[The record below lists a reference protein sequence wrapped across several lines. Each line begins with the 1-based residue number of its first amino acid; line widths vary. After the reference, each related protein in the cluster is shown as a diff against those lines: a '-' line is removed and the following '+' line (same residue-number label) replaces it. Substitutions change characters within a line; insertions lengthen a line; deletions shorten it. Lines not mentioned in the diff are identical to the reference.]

1 MKKPVKLQVSLCL
14 PAILLLAMA
23 ACSSGGES
31 GSSTTV
37 VTLAS
42 SPPGGM
48 WYVVGGVLTD
58 LITDSVPQVRAIAE
72 VTSGAVEN
80 VRLVGTGQSDMG
92 FTIVKLA
99 RQGFRGDPPF
109 NQAFPDLR
117 MLYASVEVGR
127 LHMMVLKDSPLQ
139 DICEVK
145 GLQVAV
151 GPAGHGSIPNLG
163 EIFSAGCGFSFEDI
177 TPVYLPYGQSLT
189 ILGDERVDAAVLYVS
204 PPVAAISEFGAV
216 HDYRILPVSQ
226 QVRDKVVAA
235 FPYYID
241 IVVPADAYQQ
251 LTEDVP
257 TVGTA
262 NGVVANANLPDEVV
276 YQIIKATFENLD
288 VLRRSHPTLE
298 NFGLDN
304 AAEGGLIPYHPGAIR
319 YYREQGVWTET
330 EGSLSSPQEAGEA
343 ASTGNPSE

>member
-1 MKKPVKLQVSLCL
+1 MKNSLKCG
-14 PAILLLAMA
+14 ALLLLLMGIL
-23 ACSSGGES
+23 ACSGEEGNRS
-31 GSSTTV
+31 TV

-58 LITDSVPQVRAIAE
+58 MITDSVPKLRAISE

-92 FTIVKLA
+92 FAIVKLA

-109 NQAFPDLR
+109 HQAFPDLR

-127 LHMMVLKDSPLQ
+127 LHMIVLKNSPLK
-139 DICEVK
+139 DICDVK
-145 GLQVAV
+145 GYRVAV
-151 GPAGHGSIPNLG
+151 GPSGHGSIPNLR
-163 EIFSAGCGFSFEDI
+163 EIFSSGCNFSFDDI

-189 ILGDERVDAAVLYVS
+189 TLGDKRVDAAVLYVS
-204 PPVAAISEFGAV
+204 PPVAAISEFGAR

-226 QVRDKVVAA
+226 EVRDQIINA
-235 FPYYID
+235 FPYYVNIT
-241 IVVPADAYQQ
+241 VPADAYQQ
-251 LTEDVP
+251 LTEDIP

-262 NGVVANANLPDEVV
+262 NGVVVNANLPSDIV
-276 YQIIKATFENLD
+276 YQVIKATFENLD

-298 NFGLDN
+298 TFSVDN
-304 AAEGGLIPYHPGAIR
+304 ASKGGLIPYHEGAIR
-319 YYREQGVWTET
+319 YYKEQGVWTE
-330 EGSLSSPQEAGEA
+330 P
-343 ASTGNPSE
+343 

>member
-1 MKKPVKLQVSLCL
+1 MNNRVKLRAFLS
-14 PAILLLAMA
+14 LLLILPLGAA
-23 ACSSGGES
+23 ACSSGEES
-31 GSSTTV
+31 GSPTTV

-58 LITDSVPQVRAIAE
+58 LITDSVPHLRAISE

-99 RQGFRGDPPF
+99 RQGFRGEPPF
-109 NQAFPDLR
+109 HQAFPDLR

-127 LHMMVLKDSPLQ
+127 LHMLVLEDSPLE
-139 DICEVK
+139 DICDVK

-151 GPAGHGSIPNLG
+151 GPSGHGSIPNLQ

-177 TPVYLPYGQSLT
+177 SPVYLPYGQSLT
-189 ILGDERVDAAVLYVS
+189 TLGDARVDAAVLYVS

-226 QVRDKVVAA
+226 EVRDKIVAA

-241 IVVPADAYQQ
+241 IEVPSDAYQQ
-251 LTEDVP
+251 LTENVP

-262 NGVVANANLPDEVV
+262 NGVVANANVPDDII

-288 VLRRSHPTLE
+288 VLRRAHPTLE
-298 NFGLDN
+298 NFGLEN
-304 AAEGGLIPYHPGAIR
+304 AAIGGLIPYHEGAIR
-319 YYREQGVWTET
+319 YYREQGVWPEPEET
-330 EGSLSSPQEAGEA
+330 SSPQPEGESA
-343 ASTGNPSE
+343 DTGNPSE

>member
-1 MKKPVKLQVSLCL
+1 MSNPVKLRAFLFLLS
-14 PAILLLAMA
+14 ILLLGTA
-23 ACSSGGES
+23 ACSSGEES

-48 WYVVGGVLTD
+48 WYIVGGVLTD
-58 LITDSVPQVRAIAE
+58 LITDSIPGVRAISE

-80 VRLVGTGQSDMG
+80 VRLVGSGQSDMG
-92 FTIVKLA
+92 FTIVKIA

-109 NQAFPDLR
+109 TQAFPDLR

-127 LHMMVLKDSPLQ
+127 LHMVVLKNSPLE
-139 DICEVK
+139 DICDVK

-151 GPAGHGSIPNLG
+151 GPSGHGSIPNLR
-163 EIFSAGCGFSFEDI
+163 EIFSAGCGFSFDDI
-177 TPVYLPYGQSLT
+177 SPVYLPYGQSLT
-189 ILGDERVDAAVLYVS
+189 TLGDERVDVAVLYVS

-216 HDYRILPVSQ
+216 HEYRILPVSQ
-226 QVRDKVVAA
+226 EVRDKIVAA

-241 IVVPADAYQQ
+241 IEVPSNAYQQ

-262 NGVVANANLPDEVV
+262 NGVVANANVPNEVM

-288 VLRRSHPTLE
+288 VLRRAHPTLE
-298 NFGLDN
+298 NFGLEN
-304 AAEGGLIPYHPGAIR
+304 AAQGGLIPYHEGAIR
-319 YYREQGVWTET
+319 YYREQGVWTEP
-330 EGSLSSPQEAGEA
+330 EESSSPPEEGESA
-343 ASTGNPSE
+343 DTGNSSE

>member
-1 MKKPVKLQVSLCL
+1 MKNPVRLGVSLS
-14 PAILLLAMA
+14 LLLVLVLGAVS
-23 ACSSGGES
+23 CSSGENS
-31 GSSTTV
+31 GGSTTV

-58 LITDSVPQVRAIAE
+58 LITDSAPQMRAIAE

-80 VRLVGTGQSDMG
+80 TRLVGTGQSDMG

-99 RQGFRGDPPF
+99 QQGFRGEPPF
-109 NQAFPDLR
+109 DQPFPDLR

-127 LHMMVLKDSPLQ
+127 LHMVVLKESPLK
-139 DICEVK
+139 DICGVK

-151 GPAGHGSIPNLG
+151 GPAGHGSIPNLR

-177 TPVYLPYGQSLT
+177 SPVYLPYGQSLT
-189 ILGDERVDAAVLYVS
+189 SLGDRRVDVAVLYVS

-226 QVRDKVVAA
+226 EAREKVLGAYS
-235 FPYYID
+235 YYLD
-241 IVVPADAYQQ
+241 VVVPADAYQQ
-251 LTEDVP
+251 VTEEIP

-262 NGVVANANLPDEVV
+262 NGVVANANVPDEVI
-276 YQIIKATFENLD
+276 YQVIKATFENLD

-298 NFGLDN
+298 NFGLEN
-304 AAEGGLIPYHPGAIR
+304 AATGGLIPYHEGAIR
-319 YYREQGVWTET
+319 YYREQGVWPEPEEVSP
-330 EGSLSSPQEAGEA
+330 EGAGED
-343 ASTGNPSE
+343 ASTGTASE